1 MSDLAGA
8 RRSAV
13 LSAGFRGA
21 LAACSMLLLLV
32 VVRTLG
38 ELEAGRFY
46 VAFGLVTLGASL
58 GQAGMNHLLGR
69 RVAASSN
76 DASVGQVWRAGLRVA
91 LRGSGLVTLVLLAG
105 APLVGRLFG
114 DEALVTPLRFLALA
128 VVPLTVLLVIAETWK
143 GLGRPL
149 LSMTAQV
156 GIVPLV
162 AIPLVW
168 MLGAHGAAG
177 AAAAYAT
184 AAVATVGFALAALH
198 RSLPHGD
205 ARPLEAPAT
214 VVLAGSAGA
223 TFLYGVLTI
232 VHARAAPLLL
242 GALRGSEA
250 VVVLEVATRV
260 LTIPTLLL
268 AGINTM
274 LAPRLARLYAAGRRA
289 ELAAQCRSVARV
301 ALALIAPALVLACAL
316 HAPIAALFGL
326 EGAPLRPLFLCL
338 AFGEAT
344 NLLTGPATLVLLMSG
359 HERTVRNVALVSTA
373 VSVGV
378 GAWAIGHWGALGA
391 AAGYATGIAGI
402 NLGTVLA
409 ARRALGV
416 WTAPF
421 ATRPTE
427 REAPEESARAA

>member
-1 MSDLAGA
+1 MNDVASA

-58 GQAGMNHLLGR
+58 GQAGMNHLLAR
-69 RVAASSN
+69 RVAASSES
-76 DASVGQVWRAGLRVA
+76 ASVTQVWRAGLRVA
-91 LRGSGLVTLVLLAG
+91 LRGSGLVTLLLLVG
-105 APLVGRLFG
+105 APLAGRLF
-114 DEALVTPLRFLALA
+114 DDAALVTPLRFLALA

-168 MLGAHGAAG
+168 TLSAHGATG
-177 AAAAYAT
+177 AAAAYAL
-184 AAVATVGFALAALH
+184 AALATVGFALTALH
-198 RSLPHGD
+198 RSLPR
-205 ARPLEAPAT
+205 AEAPPAGT
-214 VVLAGSAGA
+214 TAAAALAGSAGA

-232 VHARAAPLLL
+232 VHARSAPLLL

-250 VVVLEVATRV
+250 VVVLEVAMRV

-274 LAPRLARLYAAGRRA
+274 LAPRLARLHAAGRRA

-301 ALALIAPALVLACAL
+301 ALALITPVLVLACVF

-326 EGAPLRPLFLCL
+326 EGAPLGPLFLCL

-359 HERTVRNVALVSTA
+359 HERNVRNVALVATA
-373 VSVGV
+373 SSVAV

-416 WTAPF
+416 WTAPL
-421 ATRPTE
+421 AARPP
-427 REAPEESARAA
+427 APEVPEEPARAA